1 MSIKQVKVFSPT
13 GAIAERSI
21 VDTGTL
27 CFFLALDGIYTYNG
41 TQGDMISQGVEK
53 VIKNMNPA
61 YRDKAVGVFYD
72 SRYILAIPEGDST
85 ENNCILEFDL
95 LAKKLDNQKRF

>member
-1 MSIKQVKVFSPT
+1 
-13 GAIAERSI
+13 
-21 VDTGTL
+21 
-27 CFFLALDGIYTYNG
+27 
-41 TQGDMISQGVEK
+41 
-53 VIKNMNPA
+53 MNPA

-95 LAKKLDNQKRF
+95 LAKNWTIKRGFNVNDFLVFKDTLLFSNNTGYVLEYDKG